1 MAPMSA
7 FTHAW
12 FRLRR
17 VWQPRQPLFWLMCVF
32 NVASSVMAWI
42 LHVAPPAGVAFGL
55 LAGLALANAAAAMV
69 LLVRLMA
76 GAPGTES
83 PR

>member
-1 MAPMSA
+1 
-7 FTHAW
+7 
-12 FRLRR
+12 
-17 VWQPRQPLFWLMCVF
+17 
-32 NVASSVMAWI
+32 
-42 LHVAPPAGVAFGL
+42 VAFGL

-76 GAPGTES
+76 GAPDTES